1 MCGVKK
7 AKNRFSCYSCKLVT
21 LCPCSLA
28 RHCLRMKGLPVTPRL
43 KKAQT
48 LNCCRTVVSGFGEW
62 LISNSRPP
70 DFCWHHLISCSS
82 IWRHKRRYPTCFSHA
97 VVLLNTCKQTVRCKI
112 STLPLLRVV
121 ISPSH
126 HFCAFVFFFLLL
138 AHVPIFKPAYRAL
151 ISLVGF
157 FSYKHCNSC
166 QLAQHQAYLK
176 VCKITMNE
184 DVECVQSL
192 AAKFKRIKWRSVN
205 T

>member
-126 HFCAFVFFFLLL
+126 HFCAFVFFFCCW
-138 AHVPIFKPAYRAL
+138 HMFP
-151 ISLVGF
+151 
-157 FSYKHCNSC
+157 FSN
-166 QLAQHQAYLK
+166 LPTEL
-176 VCKITMNE
+176 
-184 DVECVQSL
+184 
-192 AAKFKRIKWRSVN
+192 W
-205 T
+205 